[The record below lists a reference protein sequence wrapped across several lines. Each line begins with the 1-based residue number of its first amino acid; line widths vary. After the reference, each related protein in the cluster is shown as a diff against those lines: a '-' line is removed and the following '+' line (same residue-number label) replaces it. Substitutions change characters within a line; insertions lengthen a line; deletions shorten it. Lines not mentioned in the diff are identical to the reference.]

1 MSLSSHKCTCGSCVL
16 LSRKSIGEGVV
27 FLKKPYAL
35 RLMAIC
41 AMMTALAVVLNRF
54 CSIHTAGWTIGFAF
68 VPVAMTAILYG
79 PAAAAVV
86 GGLADLVGALLFPF
100 GPYFPGFT
108 ATAALMGAVYGL
120 FLRRD
125 QRIGSILLAVGVHE
139 FALSLLL
146 NTLWIS
152 VLYSSPFLPLLVS
165 RLPQVA
171 VLSVVQVV
179 VIRLLAK
186 ALPQL
191 RRLLPQGKA
200 EQRKAALAAR
210 RALSKEQ
217 RREASTAICAALLEL
232 PELRAAGTILSYSA
246 LGDEADLAA
255 LTEQLGA
262 RIALPRC
269 LDRQTMEARIP
280 TGPCKRGPY
289 GIREPDPAASELVA
303 PEEIDLVL
311 VPCVAFDKNRNRLGH
326 GAGYYDRYLPL
337 CTRAKCIA
345 VAFEAQRLPR
355 VVTDAHDRRMDA
367 VVTEKKI
374 YLPE

>member
-1 MSLSSHKCTCGSCVL
+1 MATVTKGGFLLKLNTRKLVVLSMLIAVEIV
-16 LSRKSIGEGVV
+16 LSRFLSISAWNI
-27 FLKKPYAL
+27 K
-35 RLMAIC
+35 
-41 AMMTALAVVLNRF
+41 
-54 CSIHTAGWTIGFAF
+54 IGFAF
-68 VPVAMTAILYG
+68 LPVALAAMLFG
-79 PAAAAVV
+79 PLEAGIIGA
-86 GGLADLVGALLFPF
+86 LADLLGALLFPV

-108 ATAALMGAVYGL
+108 LTAFLMGAVYGL

-217 RREASTAICAALLEL
+217 RREASAAICAALLEL

-255 LTEQLGA
+255 LAEQLGA
-262 RIALPRC
+262 RIALPLC

-289 GIREPDPAASELVA
+289 GIREPDPAASEFVA

>member
-1 MSLSSHKCTCGSCVL
+1 MATVTKGGFLLKLNTRKLVVLSMLIAVEIV
-16 LSRKSIGEGVV
+16 LSRFLSISAWNI
-27 FLKKPYAL
+27 K
-35 RLMAIC
+35 
-41 AMMTALAVVLNRF
+41 
-54 CSIHTAGWTIGFAF
+54 IGFAF
-68 VPVAMTAILYG
+68 LPVALAAMLFG
-79 PAAAAVV
+79 PLEAGIIGA
-86 GGLADLVGALLFPF
+86 LADLLGALLFPV

-108 ATAALMGAVYGL
+108 LTAFLMGAVYGL

-125 QRIGSILLAVGVHE
+125 QRMGCILLAVGVHE

-210 RALSKEQ
+210 RALSREQ
-217 RREASTAICAALLEL
+217 RCEASAAICAALLEL

-246 LGDEADLAA
+246 LGDEVDLAA

-280 TGPCKRGPY
+280 TGPCKRGSF

-345 VAFEAQRLPR
+345 VAVEAQRLPR

-367 VVTEKKI
+367 VVTEKKT